1 MSYKALILLPN
12 SFNNPLSETVS
23 LIKSG
28 FKDDTRQIIIKDS
41 SDKIEV
47 TIEDWKSVVYF
58 NSDATVLEESQE
70 LAETFATNMVE
81 KSEIEKC
88 SKRFEIVCDEDAEM
102 IFFNDYITIVQEL
115 KSLPGAKA
123 WEQAQQ
129 EFI

>member
-12 SFNNPLSETVS
+12 DYNNSLSETVS
-23 LIKSG
+23 LLKSG
-28 FKDDTRQIIIKDS
+28 FKDDTRKIVIKGS
-41 SDKIEV
+41 SDKIEI
-47 TIEDWKSVVYF
+47 TIENWNSVVYF
-58 NSDATVLEESQE
+58 NSDATVLEESKE
-70 LAETFATNMVE
+70 LAENFATNTVE

-88 SKRFEIVCDEDAEM
+88 SKRFEIVCDEDTEM
-102 IFFNDYITIVQEL
+102 SFFNDYITIIQEL